1 MKKIISILLSSAIIL
16 SSATALAKEET
27 KFSDISGHWAEE
39 IILDWQD
46 RGIISGYP
54 DGTFKPDDAVNR
66 AELAKILTLAFDLKE
81 EGELT
86 YSDTQETDW
95 YYEHLKASA
104 KYIPVYSLPV
114 VTMSNLPY
122 NQNQTQGKNGY
133 LPYNYALR
141 MHVMEALV
149 KIKMEQENI
158 EMELPDILDIK
169 EELYSIAEEPDYF
182 ELFIMHGTVPK
193 NVRRMYEYTWLAYK
207 LGIAEGNENGYFEP
221 YGFITRAEFLTMI
234 DRILNQQ

>member
-1 MKKIISILLSSAIIL
+1 MKKIISILLSSAILL
-16 SSATALAKEET
+16 SSVTALAKNEQ

-39 IILDWQD
+39 TILDWQD

-66 AELAKILTLAFDLKE
+66 AELAKILALAFDLNGE
-81 EGELT
+81 SELT
-86 YSDTQETDW
+86 YSDTPETDW
-95 YYEHLKASA
+95 YYEYLKYSA

-133 LPYNYALR
+133 LPFNYALR

-149 KIKMEQENI
+149 LIKMEQENI
-158 EMELPDILDIK
+158 SMELPDILEIQD
-169 EELYSIAEEPDYF
+169 ELYSIAEEPDYF
-182 ELFIMHGTVPK
+182 ELFIMHGNNVPR
-193 NVRRMYEYTWLAYK
+193 NVRRMYEYTYLAYK

-221 YGFITRAEFLTMI
+221 YGFITRAELLTMI
-234 DRILNQQ
+234 DRING